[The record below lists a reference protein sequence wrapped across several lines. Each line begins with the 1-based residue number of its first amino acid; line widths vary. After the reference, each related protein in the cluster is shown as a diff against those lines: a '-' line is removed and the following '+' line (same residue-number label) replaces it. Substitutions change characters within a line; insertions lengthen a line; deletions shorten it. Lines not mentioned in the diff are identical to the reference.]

1 MTSSGGFKKWVHSK
15 RAPSLVK
22 MSFVSI
28 AALSIL
34 SWTIII
40 IEGDT
45 GFTNL
50 FDSKTWGNA
59 SRFIANMA
67 GIHDSTTP
75 SFLVLDRWLVTGVLA
90 YETLLMSILAIFI
103 SGFIAL
109 ATMLPAAKNISSGE
123 MGGIKSTTGTVAYYI
138 VRLAYAFSRAIPE
151 LVWALLIVFF
161 LSPGVLAGALALAFH
176 NFGIIGRLTAEVVE
190 NIDPAPARALRTA
203 GASNVQIFL
212 YGILPQTL
220 PQFLTYSLYRWE
232 VVIRTTV
239 IIGFVSAGGL
249 GREFILRLNWFH
261 YTDVTLL
268 ILWYLIL
275 VLCVD
280 MISFWLRKLTKFS

>member
-1 MTSSGGFKKWVHSK
+1 MASGEDFKKWVHSK

-22 MSFVSI
+22 MSFVAI

-45 GFTNL
+45 GFTDL

-75 SFLVLDRWLVTGVLA
+75 SFLILDRWLATGVLA

-109 ATMLPAAKNISSGE
+109 ATMLPAARNVSSGE
-123 MGGIKSTTGTVAYYI
+123 LGGIKSTTGTIAYYI
-138 VRLAYAFSRAIPE
+138 VRLVYAFSRAVPE
-151 LVWALLIVFF
+151 LIWALLIVFF

-203 GASNVQIFL
+203 GASNVQIFF
-212 YGILPQTL
+212 YGVLPQTL

-280 MISFWLRKLTKFS
+280 MISFWLRKLSKFS

>member
-1 MTSSGGFKKWVHSK
+1 MTSGGGFKKWGHSK

-45 GFTNL
+45 GFTKL

-190 NIDPAPARALRTA
+190 NIDPAPAKALRTA

>member
-1 MTSSGGFKKWVHSK
+1 MTSGGGFKKWGHSK

-45 GFTNL
+45 GFTKL

-90 YETLLMSILAIFI
+90 YETLLMSIRAIFI

-190 NIDPAPARALRTA
+190 NIDPAPAKALRTA

>member
-1 MTSSGGFKKWVHSK
+1 MTSGEGFKKWVHSK

-45 GFTNL
+45 GFTKL

-75 SFLVLDRWLVTGVLA
+75 SFLILDRWLVTGVLA

-203 GASNVQIFL
+203 GASNVQILL
-212 YGILPQTL
+212 YGVLPQTL

-280 MISFWLRKLTKFS
+280 MISFWLRKLSKFS